1 MEIGLTKSI
10 KNKFMANNP
19 HGKITLSAKTEV
31 EMLEFVQALA
41 NTDKISVD
49 SVENFVEKI
58 NALSK
63 KHGDV
68 LLVIDGMDI
77 LGVEMVS
84 PTSISLFVR
93 TLWIDGMLGWSDK
106 IVKEYPYLS
115 LSGSSSDCYM
125 GYNFDFNDTRVLQVL
140 DELNIHGVGS
150 SRPIVY
156 LSETDPNDK
165 KESSNKTESTIN
177 RSYTFSII
185 ANDESTLLEFC
196 KDIATAD
203 GMGEVSS
210 AQELVEKLN
219 VLIDGDPQK
228 KIKSNI
234 INGCYLSYVSCLSNN
249 TIEVKFDS
257 NDEDVHIWSSL
268 LLNKYLSLSLS
279 GSAPNMS
286 HNRRNNLTFETTKR
300 ISIHEEEIKSKD
312 DITIEGDDV
321 LTLMKDVC
329 LDNGIA
335 IDESLSL
342 ESIVDKLNHLTEG
355 NKEIK
360 SSKAFPDDAQVE
372 KLCYLSPTMIKI
384 DFLGH
389 FEYGFEIFSEY
400 IKERYPSLT
409 VVGDYYNNDILSESE
424 ESSME
429 ESQSANDD
437 NSSYLDS
444 LPF

>member
-1 MEIGLTKSI
+1 
-10 KNKFMANNP
+10 MANNP
-19 HGKITLSAKTEV
+19 HGIITLSAKTEK

-41 NTDKISVD
+41 STDKISVD
-49 SVENFVEKI
+49 SVENFVEKL

-68 LLVIDGMDI
+68 LLFIDGVEI

-84 PTSISLFVR
+84 PTSISLWVR
-93 TLWIDGMLGWSDK
+93 TLWIDGMFGWSDK

-115 LSGSSSDCYM
+115 LSGSSSDYYM
-125 GYNFDFNDTRVLQVL
+125 GYNFDFTDTRVLQVF

-150 SRPIVY
+150 SGPTVY
-156 LSETDPNDK
+156 LSETDPNDRV
-165 KESSNKTESTIN
+165 ESTN
-177 RSYTFSII
+177 KSESTNSRSYTFNII
-185 ANDESTLLEFC
+185 ANDESSILEFC
-196 KDIATAD
+196 KDIAIAD
-203 GMGEVSS
+203 GLGEVSS

-228 KIKSNI
+228 HIKSNI
-234 INGCYLSYVSCLSNN
+234 INGCYLSHVSCLSNN

-286 HNRRNNLTFETTKR
+286 HNRRNNLTFETIKR
-300 ISIHEEEIKSKD
+300 ISIHEEEIKCEFE
-312 DITIEGDDV
+312 IAIEGDEV

-329 LDNGIA
+329 LDNGID
-335 IDESLSL
+335 IDESNSL
-342 ESIVDKLNHLTEG
+342 ENFVDKLNDLTEG
-355 NKEIK
+355 KEIK
-360 SSKAFPDDAQVE
+360 SSNVFPDDIQVE
-372 KLCYLSPTMIKI
+372 GLCYLSPTMIKI
-384 DFLGH
+384 EFIGH

-400 IKERYPSLT
+400 IKERYPSLS
-409 VVGDYYNNDILSESE
+409 VDYYHNNDSFSKSEV
-424 ESSME
+424 SSIE
-429 ESQSANDD
+429 ESQSTNDD
-437 NSSYLDS
+437 NSSLFDDS